1 MNLTKSKRNLLVTL
15 LSFMVGMIYFIPFI
29 RISFYD
35 QTIAALNLTN
45 TQLGFLGSI
54 YGTLAIFCYAVG
66 GSLAQKFSPKNLDR
80 NISCA
85 VRRHNAVAGNFSVLY
100 QSYHHICTL
109 CRIHYGYTLVSLYYS
124 YEEFWF

>member
-66 GSLAQKFSPKNLDR
+66 GILAQKFSPRILIG
-80 NISCA
+80 ISL
-85 VRRHNAVAGNFSVLY
+85 AGTAPQRCGRQLFRLIPVLS
-100 QSYHHICTL
+100 SYLHFMP
-109 CRIHYGYTLVSLYYS
+109 YSLRLHS
-124 YEEFWF
+124 GLLILLL